1 LAKQFHYQ
9 ICYPKKCVER
19 VIDFYRN
26 RGKYHEFVY
35 QHKTSVAAGYM
46 VMDILKLADPYFPIP
61 TETPGVNLPISRAF
75 NNKHAFEML
84 RDSIVDSIAFSTA
97 PELKE
102 ARELAMRYKR
112 RELYSKFQEKAA

>member
-1 LAKQFHYQ
+1 MD
-9 ICYPKKCVER
+9 R

-61 TETPGVNLPISRAF
+61 TEKPNVHLPISRAF
-75 NNKHAFEML
+75 SNPHSFEML
-84 RDSIVDSIAFSTA
+84 RDSIVDNIAFSVA

-102 ARELAMRYKR
+102 ARELARRYKR
-112 RELYSKFQEKAA
+112 RELYSKFWKTTA